1 MRTQVSR
8 HLPPPVGRLLA
19 RVIGELGPAAAAV
32 PGTLAVGADDPMIPE
47 ADVVRPLAVMPAR
60 GPGRPTPW
68 GAAVV
73 RRGRRGDPARSLR
86 GAALRRHPR
95 RPRPPGGA
103 DCRRPP
109 ARPTGA
115 GLDPGD
121 ASAEVGAAWAR
132 ERATGASADAG
143 VAWISGR
150 GIAPLAAAL
159 EAWAAGRA
167 VVVLPQ
173 TDDHELLRRGRA
185 LRTHSVAEAMEA
197 TRFLFAN
204 PPLAQAL
211 GQRGRE
217 VAQSLPPARRVALR
231 VLEGMELARQSAEAT
246 VA

>member
-8 HLPPPVGRLLA
+8 HLPAPVGRLIA
-19 RVIGELGPAAAAV
+19 RVIAELGPAAAGV
-32 PGTLAVGADDPMIPE
+32 PGTLAIGVDDPMIPE

-73 RRGRRGDPARSLR
+73 
-86 GAALRRHPR
+86 GAADAVILLDSSEALPFRDVLAERALLVA
-95 RPRPPGGA
+95 GL
-103 DCRRPP
+103 P
-109 ARPTGA
+109 APLVGPAAT
-115 GLDPGD
+115 GLDPGE
-121 ASAEVGAAWAR
+121 ASAEVRDAWSREPGSGAI
-132 ERATGASADAG
+132 TDAG
-143 VAWISGR
+143 VAWVSGR

-173 TDDHELLRRGRA
+173 TDDHELLARGRT
-185 LRTHSVAEAMEA
+185 LRAHSVAEAIEA

-217 VAQSLPPARRVALR
+217 VALGLPPARRVALR
-231 VLEGMELARQSAEAT
+231 VLEGMELARQSAPAT
-246 VA
+246 IA